1 MEEKELQKQ
10 ELVDVSS
17 LGLPEEELF
26 AHYDN
31 SGADAEKITAPR
43 YSYWK
48 SVFKVFFKKKINIIA
63 LAILGIVLIMTYVYP
78 AIVHY
83 DVLENLAIQ
92 AEAAHLRT
100 AAAFAKFGKS
110 IRWCLGTGALG
121 QSVFDSIWNGS
132 RSSISLAV
140 ICAAINMV
148 IGVVV
153 GAVWGFSKR
162 VDAVMNEVY
171 NIIGNIPYILLIGI
185 MVKYIPTDPTKP
197 NASFWRLVFALTI
210 TGWLGIAYFIRTQV
224 IIIRDREYNL
234 ASRCL
239 GTPITRVVTKN
250 ILPFMT
256 SIIVTL
262 LATELPSYI
271 SYEVFLI
278 YIGLGTSTD
287 SLGFLIADS
296 ESRMLIPG
304 QSIEFW
310 APVVVT
316 AIITIVLFLVGQN
329 LGDASDPKTHR

>member
-1 MEEKELQKQ
+1 M
-10 ELVDVSS
+10 
-17 LGLPEEELF
+17 
-26 AHYDN
+26 
-31 SGADAEKITAPR
+31 
-43 YSYWK
+43 
-48 SVFKVFFKKKINIIA
+48 
-63 LAILGIVLIMTYVYP
+63 
-78 AIVHY
+78 
-83 DVLENLAIQ
+83 
-92 AEAAHLRT
+92 
-100 AAAFAKFGKS
+100 
-110 IRWCLGTGALG
+110 G
-121 QSVFDSIWNGS
+121 QSGFDSIWHGS
-132 RSSISLAV
+132 RSSISLAF
-140 ICAAINMV
+140 ICAAINMTVGV
-148 IGVVV
+148 IV

-185 MVKYIPTDPTKP
+185 MVKYIPTDPSKP
-197 NASFWRLVFALTI
+197 NAGFWRLVFALCI

-287 SLGFLIADS
+287 SLGFLISDA
-296 ESRMLIPG
+296 EARMLIPG

-316 AIITIVLFLVGQN
+316 AIITVVLFLVGQN